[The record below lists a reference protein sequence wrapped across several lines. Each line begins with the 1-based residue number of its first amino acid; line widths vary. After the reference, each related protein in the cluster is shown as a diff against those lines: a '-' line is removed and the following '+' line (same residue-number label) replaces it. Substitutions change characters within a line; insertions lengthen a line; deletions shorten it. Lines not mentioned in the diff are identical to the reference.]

1 MTPVPIPASQT
12 LAPGP
17 VPEVKGQKGQGTSLC
32 IKQVDQTFFLLP
44 VARNQL
50 PCYASF
56 PELESQRDTF
66 CHRRMHVK
74 SKFKHTHTHTHSR
87 THNSVIIQNIHAAH

>member
-17 VPEVKGQKGQGTSLC
+17 VPEVKGQRAQDTSVC
-32 IKQVDQTFFLLP
+32 IKQVDQTFFLLL

-50 PCYASF
+50 PCYAFF
-56 PELESQRDTF
+56 PELEGQRDTF
-66 CHRRMHVK
+66 
-74 SKFKHTHTHTHSR
+74 
-87 THNSVIIQNIHAAH
+87 

>member
-17 VPEVKGQKGQGTSLC
+17 VPEVKGQKAQGTSLC
-32 IKQVDQTFFLLP
+32 LKQVDQTFFLL

-50 PCYASF
+50 PYYGSF

-66 CHRRMHVK
+66 
-74 SKFKHTHTHTHSR
+74 
-87 THNSVIIQNIHAAH
+87 